1 MFTTSLQVRFYETDM
16 MEVAHHT
23 NHLRW
28 FEMGRVEF
36 FRSCGI
42 SLWDMMNEGIVF
54 PITKVSCEYK
64 EPARFDDIITVE
76 VTVAKLTRAQC
87 VFTYRLVRETDGAL
101 IATGETQ
108 NVFTDKET
116 GKIIRLPDV
125 FYKAMVAKAAK
136 KEEAHEQG
144 ETD

>member
-76 VTVAKLTRAQC
+76 VTVAKLMRAQC
-87 VFTYRLVRETDGAL
+87 VFTYRLVREADGAL

>member
-28 FEMGRVEF
+28 FEMGRVEL

-87 VFTYRLVRETDGAL
+87 VFTYRLVREADGAL

-125 FYKAMVAKAAK
+125 FYKAMVAKVAK